1 MLVQFVTCEETV
13 YETNSSSQ
21 VQMGVCSV
29 LGGYTTERAP
39 VSHPL

>member
-13 YETNSSSQ
+13 YEKNSSSQ

-29 LGGYTTERAP
+29 SDI
-39 VSHPL
+39 V